1 MDISNN
7 VPLPSAN
14 ADVTGSYLDFG
25 ALGKLKGKAH
35 ADAKAAT
42 RETAQQFEAMF
53 LQMMMKSMR
62 DATPKDEEHQS
73 SAVDTFQGMF
83 DQEVSVQ
90 MAKRNAIG
98 VADYMVKAVQQRG
111 QPATSSDFLKAR
123 QAVAPALP
131 LNPAPKSMSLE
142 NPTHGIALTK
152 PSIKSLTQ
160 MKFKGGL

>member
-1 MDISNN
+1 MTTPTNS
-7 VPLPSAN
+7 VSPK
-14 ADVTGSYLDFG
+14 SYLDFSG
-25 ALGKLKGKAH
+25 LGELRGQAQQDQNKAIQQS
-35 ADAKAAT
+35 
-42 RETAQQFEAMF
+42 AQQFEGLF
-53 LQMMMKSMR
+53 IQMMMKSMR

-73 SAVDTFQGMF
+73 NAVDTFQGMF